1 MPESGKEGHRALAID
16 PGTKRIGLAV
26 SDELGLT
33 AQGLDT
39 YELRDEDEFIVFLK
53 DLQTRYNIG
62 VIVLGEPRAMSGG
75 EIEGTE
81 RSRELAGLIER
92 ELDVRVVLVDER
104 MTSLEAERVL
114 KQVGR
119 IKEAGDIDR
128 LAAVL
133 LLQGYLDG
141 LMR

>member
-1 MPESGKEGHRALAID
+1 MTSERRTGHRILAID

-26 SDELGLT
+26 SDELLVT

-39 YELRDEDEFIVFLK
+39 YNFTNERAFIVFLK
-53 DLQTRYNIG
+53 GLVSRYNID
-62 VIVLGEPRAMSGG
+62 VIVLGLPLSMSGS

-81 RSRELAGLIER
+81 RSRRLAENIKSACN
-92 ELDVRVVLVDER
+92 VQVVLLDER

-114 KQVGR
+114 KEKGR

-133 LLQGYLDG
+133 LLQSYLDS
-141 LMR
+141 R

>member
-1 MPESGKEGHRALAID
+1 MKNTVKPEQRILAID

-26 SDELGLT
+26 SDELRVT

-39 YELRDEDEFIVFLK
+39 YNFRDEKTFMGFLK
-53 DLQTRYNIG
+53 GLVSRYNIG
-62 VIVLGEPRAMSGG
+62 VIVLGKPLSMSGG

-81 RSRELAGLIER
+81 RSRRLADNIER
-92 ELDVRVVLVDER
+92 EFDIDVVLLDER

-114 KQVGR
+114 KKKGR

-133 LLQGYLDG
+133 LLQSYLDG
-141 LMR
+141 L